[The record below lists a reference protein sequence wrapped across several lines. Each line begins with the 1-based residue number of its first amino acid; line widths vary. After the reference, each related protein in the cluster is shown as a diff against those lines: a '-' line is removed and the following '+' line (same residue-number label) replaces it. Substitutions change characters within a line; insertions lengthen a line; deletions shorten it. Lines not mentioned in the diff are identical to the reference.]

1 MRIQNNITVFSGDTR
16 DIAQGEKAN
25 EKNASEANRK
35 TIYAG
40 NLLTDFPLRDRIQQ
54 RKAQAQERAL
64 KIVGDAWDGDRKM
77 DAEIGRSKDR
87 LKELLS
93 DYKGVQDAMR
103 DCREQSEALREE
115 YHIDPD
121 SQEQKDLEL
130 LNKAYGAQF
139 YPWIGMQLTEEE
151 EERVAQ
157 LQAGGMSEY
166 MSRGMELNRQLWEYA
181 SAAYDLQK
189 EIVTENAVIR
199 GIRDERRKHHT
210 MVDAQADADEALK
223 AARDEIL
230 GMVIE
235 EAKDHI
241 DEEQENREEE
251 AEEIKEEREEQ
262 EELLEERK
270 ENEEELEDLMEDMP
284 IDEMADLKSTQE
296 QIRQEVQNVVNKM
309 HLVTEDIKGAMVDTN
324 L

>member
-1 MRIQNNITVFSGDTR
+1 
-16 DIAQGEKAN
+16 
-25 EKNASEANRK
+25 
-35 TIYAG
+35 
-40 NLLTDFPLRDRIQQ
+40 
-54 RKAQAQERAL
+54 
-64 KIVGDAWDGDRKM
+64 
-77 DAEIGRSKDR
+77 
-87 LKELLS
+87 
-93 DYKGVQDAMR
+93 MR

-130 LNKAYGAQF
+130 LNKAYGAQSH
-139 YPWIGMQLTEEE
+139 PWIGMQLTEEE

-210 MVDAQADADEALK
+210 MVDAQADADEVLK

>member
-87 LKELLS
+87 LKELLAA
-93 DYKGVQDAMR
+93 DEGVQDTRR

>member
-130 LNKAYGAQF
+130 LNKAYGAQSH
-139 YPWIGMQLTEEE
+139 PWIGMQLTEEE

-181 SAAYDLQK
+181 SAAYDPQK

>member
-210 MVDAQADADEALK
+210 MVDAQADADEVLK

>member
-93 DYKGVQDAMR
+93 DYKGVQDTMR

-210 MVDAQADADEALK
+210 MVDAQADADEVLK

>member
-93 DYKGVQDAMR
+93 DYKGVQDTMR

>member
-1 MRIQNNITVFSGDTR
+1 MRIQNNITVFAGDTR

-25 EKNASEANRK
+25 EKNASAGKSK

-77 DAEIGRSKDR
+77 DAEIARSKDR
-87 LKELLS
+87 LKELRS
-93 DYKGVQDAMR
+93 DYKDMQDALK
-103 DCREQSEALREE
+103 DCRKQSEALMEE
-115 YHIDPD
+115 YGIEPD

-130 LNKAYGAQF
+130 LNKAYAAEYHRWSG
-139 YPWIGMQLTEEE
+139 IQLSKEE

-157 LQAGGMSEY
+157 LQAGEMTEY
-166 MSRGMELNRQLWEYA
+166 MSRGMELNRYSWECA
-181 SAAYDLQK
+181 SAAYDIQK
-189 EIVTENAVIR
+189 DIVTENAVIR
-199 GIRDERRKHHT
+199 GIREERRKHHS
-210 MVDAQADADEALK
+210 MVDAKAEADKVME

-230 GMVIE
+230 GMVVD

-251 AEEIKEEREEQ
+251 AEAIKEEKEER
-262 EELLEERK
+262 EELLEERREDEK
-270 ENEEELEDLMEDMP
+270 ELEELMEDMP
-284 IDEMADLKSTQE
+284 IEEMADLKNTQA
-296 QIRQEVQNVVNKM
+296 QIRQEVQDVVNKM
-309 HLVTEDIKGAMVDTN
+309 HLVTEDIKGSMVDAN
-324 L
+324 V